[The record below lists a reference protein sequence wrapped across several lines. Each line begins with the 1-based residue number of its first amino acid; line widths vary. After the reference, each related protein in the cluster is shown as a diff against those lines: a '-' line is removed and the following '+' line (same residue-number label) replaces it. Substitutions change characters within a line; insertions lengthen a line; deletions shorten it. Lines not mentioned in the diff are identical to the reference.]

1 MLRMNDT
8 NIVYMNTVN
17 IKKLNRYM
25 EITSTIIATNQEK
38 YGVLYL
44 DSSIEDR
51 FSFESFE
58 SIARTEE
65 ENKRKEEERLK
76 EEEKKK
82 KEEEKKKKEEE
93 KNKKEYERL
102 LQ

>member
-1 MLRMNDT
+1 MLRMNDS

-25 EITSTIIATNQEK
+25 EITSTIIATNSEK
-38 YGVLYL
+38 YGILYL

-51 FSFESFE
+51 FSFESYE
-58 SIARTEE
+58 SISRTEE
-65 ENKRKEEERLK
+65 ENKKKEEERLK

-82 KEEEKKKKEEE
+82 KEEDKKKKEEE
-93 KNKKEYERL
+93 KDELRTVN
-102 LQ
+102 